1 MARHPRPVNTLENPQ
16 RLGLLLQAAAKR
28 RLAEMAAASG
38 MSQSALVEWWITT
51 AETDQDGRVVGLPEE
66 GQEELSL

>member
-16 RLGLLLQAAAKR
+16 RIGLLLQAAAKR

-51 AETDQDGRVVGLPEE
+51 AETDEHGRVVGLPED
-66 GQEELSL
+66 QEELPV